1 VPLLAPA
8 EPDVETVVPV
18 VTPEPLGPAVV
29 VDPLVPDPVE
39 PVVTPVVPGV
49 EVWSDEQAAAP
60 RKKETQRKW
69 RFIAS
74 PRCPPVEGVNRKE
87 LS

>member
-18 VTPEPLGPAVV
+18 VTPEPLVV
-29 VDPLVPDPVE
+29 VLDPVPDPVE